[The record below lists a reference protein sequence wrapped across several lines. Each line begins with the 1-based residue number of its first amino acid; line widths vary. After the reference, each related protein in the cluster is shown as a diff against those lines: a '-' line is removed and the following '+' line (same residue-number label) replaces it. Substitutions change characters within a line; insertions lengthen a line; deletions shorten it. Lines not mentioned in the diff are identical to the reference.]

1 MSFDLYEAATLEQL
15 KPLVSPSDYRKAVLV
30 VNDARRAM
38 AALNEESS
46 SANRKNFTEA
56 EAVLSSFVGGL
67 VEAHLEGSKRGAK
80 AATGEVFAN
89 KLKCWEFLQ
98 GAGWQV
104 SRALFY
110 RHCRE
115 NKLPREKNGKYTRA
129 NVEAYAATY
138 CRRVDTGLKVGE
150 EKGTVADQREA
161 VRLEREKVRLQKER
175 RELELIE
182 GKSIPRAEVE
192 LMIVGRAV
200 SFLSHLR
207 AMVQMHASDLIHIVG
222 GDQSRATEMIAEL
235 QGLIEEHVSTFARDV
250 EFKVML
256 APAGVDQ
263 SQPDDLDDSD
273 E

>member
-1 MSFDLYEAATLEQL
+1 MRKINSLKSKNFSSVLAVYDHLKATGWKVGRSILYDHARQGTLER
-15 KPLVSPSDYRKAVLV
+15 SEDGTFSD
-30 VNDARRAM
+30 
-38 AALNEESS
+38 
-46 SANRKNFTEA
+46 
-56 EAVLSSFVGGL
+56 EAVNRYATAFC
-67 VEAHLEGSKRGAK
+67 KRTQ
-80 AATGEVFAN
+80 TGV
-89 KLKCWEFLQ
+89 K
-98 GAGWQV
+98 
-104 SRALFY
+104 
-110 RHCRE
+110 
-115 NKLPREKNGKYTRA
+115 
-129 NVEAYAATY
+129 
-138 CRRVDTGLKVGE
+138 
-150 EKGTVADQREA
+150 VADTKLSVQEEREA

-200 SFLSHLR
+200 AFLSHLR

-256 APAGVDQ
+256 APASGDQ
-263 SQPDDLDDSD
+263 SQPDDLDDAD